1 MFRLIATGYIIGSGV
16 IFGPFLLL
24 ATLVMGL
31 QYPRVFG
38 GGLFQLLL
46 LPIILGIQSVLFG
59 GVIVLGLWLYQ
70 KRRPI
75 LVVDGDEAS

>member
-1 MFRLIATGYIIGSGV
+1 MQGRL
-16 IFGPFLLL
+16 L
-24 ATLVMGL
+24 
-31 QYPRVFG
+31 
-38 GGLFQLLL
+38 QLLL

-75 LVVDGDEAS
+75 LVVDGDGAP